1 MKVVLLLGPSSAG
14 KSTTC
19 DALNK
24 AHGWRVSSGDAVMDS
39 LFEKAKNDL
48 RVALQAKGLFT
59 ALQHIMTEDAVVD
72 LCIRGLLNISKGD
85 HLIQEHKCNS
95 AKYPGMA
102 ERLTEAG
109 FSETEKQTLLPLLK
123 SAGETFIEFEE
134 QNKFP
139 DLADALLD
147 DVFDKSV
154 NLNETVVIDHIPVEN
169 GRTEKFL
176 ENFNARVEKYR
187 TDHGVDSI
195 ESHVV
200 LACCPPQQLSERI
213 IGRNRAAEASGD
225 EKNKREGTFPFTQ
238 LGALV
243 RVGIFQE
250 AQNNRVGQISR
261 DELIGIAHRHQRP
274 ERDESP
280 DLSSEGVAN
289 SIVSSLVKSVFE
301 YSDLSEQYAV
311 GREVAMQDL
320 VVRPQFESYPR
331 INTAVG
337 TPAELAQQVIQLTEA
352 ESVNRLRM

>member
-19 DALNK
+19 AELHK
-24 AHGWRVSSGDAVMDS
+24 THGWRVSSGDIVMDS
-39 LFEKAKNDL
+39 LFEKAKNDF

-59 ALQHIMTEDAVVD
+59 ALQHIMTQNEVVD
-72 LCIRGLLNISKGD
+72 LCIRGLLNVSKGD
-85 HLIQEHKCNS
+85 HLIKDHKFNS
-95 AKYPGMA
+95 ASYPGMS
-102 ERLTEAG
+102 ERLIEAG
-109 FSETEKQTLLPLLK
+109 FSETEIDALLPLLK

-147 DVFDKSV
+147 DVFDKSID
-154 NLNETVVIDHIPVEN
+154 LNETVVIDHIPGEN

-187 TDHGVDSI
+187 TNHGADSI

-200 LACCPPQQLSERI
+200 LACCPPQQLSDRI
-213 IGRNRAAEASGD
+213 IQRNVEAVLSGD
-225 EKNKREGTFPFTQ
+225 EKNKREGTFPFAQ

-243 RVGIFQE
+243 NVGIFQ
-250 AQNNRVGQISR
+250 AAKNNRVGQISR
-261 DELIGIAHRHQRP
+261 DQLIDIASRHQRP
-274 ERDESP
+274 ERSESQ
-280 DLSSEGVAN
+280 SF
-289 SIVSSLVKSVFE
+289 SSLAVAGSITESLMKTVFE
-301 YSDLSEQYAV
+301 YSDLSKQYGV

-337 TPAELAQQVIQLTEA
+337 TPAELAQQVIGMTQTQSA
-352 ESVNRLRM
+352 SQFRM